1 MGFQLQQYSMAEDQ
15 GDQTVCLTVMS
26 GMLAPGISVMAN
38 LATLTGNSMYYR
50 QDVIAHTMEPLN
62 KGHSDAVSWTCSV
75 HVSQIK

>member
-1 MGFQLQQYSMAEDQ
+1 MAAICHSIIAEIVVGFQLQQYSMFEDQ

-50 QDVIAHTMEPLN
+50 
-62 KGHSDAVSWTCSV
+62 
-75 HVSQIK
+75 